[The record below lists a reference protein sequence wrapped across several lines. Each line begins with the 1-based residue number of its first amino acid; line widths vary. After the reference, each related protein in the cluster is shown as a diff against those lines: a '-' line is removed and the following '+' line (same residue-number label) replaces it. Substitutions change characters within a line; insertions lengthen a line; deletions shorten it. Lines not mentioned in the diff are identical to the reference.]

1 MPDLMLVNMQIC
13 SKGYGLQQFD
23 IGGYVQEIN
32 FDERS
37 PYHLCTCKGYQYGK
51 GKDVFYGRTCKH
63 LKEALKKCCTYME
76 QIDGPPKK
84 KGVCPV
90 CGEKTVTVRVGV

>member
-1 MPDLMLVNMQIC
+1 
-13 SKGYGLQQFD
+13 
-23 IGGYVQEIN
+23 
-32 FDERS
+32 
-37 PYHLCTCKGYQYGK
+37 
-51 GKDVFYGRTCKH
+51 VFYGRTCKH